1 MLRSEV
7 DANRAMAQRVERI
20 ERRERAALAYRRADT
35 VASVWG
41 AVWTLAAFV
50 AACAVAGS
58 FLGG

>member
-20 ERRERAALAYRRADT
+20 ERRERAAQAYRRNDT
-35 VASVWG
+35 FTKVWG

-50 AACAVAGS
+50 GACALAGS
-58 FLGG
+58 FL